1 MGNKIKWIA
10 SLGLGL
16 TLLSGGLLINNSNP
30 TPTETHVSSSSYT
43 LSPTRIRN
51 TTPVQIAIQDS
62 ALSTALRNLLG
73 KGPTDLFYTT
83 DFLNHEDFK
92 ATSITDEESGVTIV
106 TSKIR
111 PILINNIKL
120 IPQALKRAVE
130 NYYVNEFADKDRQ
143 LEHNLFMAMTMLL
156 LGILGFTLLYFM
168 NVWNAPWI
176 LCDLVDV
183 AAWVFIWETVDLL
196 MIRRVYLK
204 LQQKKDLKIIFAKMT
219 FKDVE

>member
-1 MGNKIKWIA
+1 MTNSEQIKNVRNRIA
-10 SLGLGL
+10 KDAFDYDSEGRVIIEVKV
-16 TLLSGGLLINNSNP
+16 TDPDYLLSPYKEDKEIISG
-30 TPTETHVSSSSYT
+30 ETATFIDNLVKSAPKDKDLHLMLSCKNYT
-43 LSPTRIRN
+43 SDK
-51 TTPVQIAIQDS
+51 QDI
-62 ALSTALRNLLG
+62 
-73 KGPTDLFYTT
+73 Y
-83 DFLNHEDFK
+83 
-92 ATSITDEESGVTIV
+92 
-106 TSKIR
+106 
-111 PILINNIKL
+111 
-120 IPQALKRAVE
+120 KRAVE